1 MWRSAQRR
9 MRRAIEKGFYLEAI
23 ALQESMIADRL
34 ESLIDDG
41 VDVEMLTLGRLL
53 KRTKG
58 RISDDAWTAIDEWR
72 LERNGALHQMVKY
85 GPDFPL
91 SWRGTLALAH
101 TTATPGVRVM
111 RLRDAGVWTAKR
123 SR

>member
-1 MWRSAQRR
+1 
-9 MRRAIEKGFYLEAI
+9 MRRAIEEGFYLEAI

-41 VDVEMLTLGRLL
+41 VCVEMLTLGRLL

-91 SWRGTLALAH
+91 SWRARLALAH
-101 TTATPGVRVM
+101 TTAMSGARVVR
-111 RLRDAGVWTAKR
+111 LCDAEVRRAKR